1 MAGRQDRLAP
11 RVSLG
16 RSTTSVGC
24 ARLIGMTVLDRLRRM
39 TRDEVSWRARAAARV
54 AADRVAVHIR
64 PPGWRRG
71 DIRTVLAP
79 AALDAPLE
87 AAIAEERWDDVHRG
101 LAGRI
106 RARGRRF
113 VLDPSSAPSVA
124 DAVLQQDPAAAAK
137 AARRADAILAGR
149 YDLLGYRG
157 LNVHGADG
165 RIDWHLDP
173 VHQARA
179 PLRFWADVPY
189 LDPAIGDHK
198 IIWELN
204 RHQHWLAL
212 GRALWLTRDERYRRR
227 IIDDLY
233 GWLAANP
240 PLMGVNWASMLE
252 LGFRSMSWIWGLQF
266 LLGIGDQGSGIGA
279 PSPIPDPRSPWLID
293 LLVALDRQLTHIEQ
307 NLSIYF
313 SPNTHLTGEALA
325 LYVAGVALP
334 ELAASR
340 RHRDTGRRIL
350 LEEIDRQ
357 VLRDGGHAERST
369 HYHRY
374 TLDFYLMALLT
385 ARLDG
390 DADASHRFSAASI
403 RLAGF
408 ARAMTDDTGRF
419 PLIGDDDGGMLWP
432 FTGRDC
438 ADIRDSLAVAA
449 AVLERPE
456 LAPWGPQ
463 EEAFWVA
470 GPPKLHAKAE
480 GGHDVPPG
488 GVSGFSRTASA
499 ATSRLFPD
507 TGYAVFRDGRGGHAV
522 FDVGPHGYMNGGHAH
537 ADALSITLT
546 LDGRPVLVDPGTA
559 TYTMQPHIRDRF
571 RGSASHNTLTI
582 DGHSQSRPRGPF
594 HWHTRANA
602 TLHGWRH
609 TASLDW
615 AEGSHDGY
623 GSLTHRRNVVRSSSS
638 GWLLV
643 DEVLGAGRHSA
654 AAHWH
659 LDPLWT
665 LSVDAPG
672 RLLATHSGGG
682 EAWILWDG
690 DDVSLAYGDE
700 SSGLGWHAPVYGVWV
715 PAWAARVTRTADAP
729 FSMLTWIGT
738 RPDSNRPPS
747 MERVSPVCEA
757 GDVAVAVRIITGA
770 RAASFVVCPSSGPAH
785 HGCACDIGDYQTDA
799 RVFHAVE
806 ENGAVKAFDLVD
818 GTRVV
823 ARRAGFSVVSSAT
836 IPDLHVA
843 LVDGVLD
850 MQASHPPMQLRI
862 DSSQAH
868 ALTSIRLNHR
878 ERPLPLDHAGTLLVY
893 AADWAAPVRD
903 LLPSLA

>member
-1 MAGRQDRLAP
+1 M
-11 RVSLG
+11 
-16 RSTTSVGC
+16 
-24 ARLIGMTVLDRLRRM
+24 MVLDRLRRM

-54 AADRVAVHIR
+54 ATDRLAVHIR
-64 PPGWRRG
+64 PPGWRRE

-79 AALDAPLE
+79 AVLDASLD
-87 AAIAEERWDDVHRG
+87 AAIAAAKWDDVDKR
-101 LAGRI
+101 LAERI
-106 RARGRRF
+106 RARVRRF
-113 VLDPSSAPSVA
+113 VLDPSSAPSLA
-124 DAVLQQDPAAAAK
+124 DAVLKNDPSAAAR
-137 AARRADAILAGR
+137 AAERGDTILAGR
-149 YDLLGYRG
+149 YDLLGYRA
-157 LNVHGADG
+157 LSFAGADG

-173 VHQARA
+173 VHRARA

-189 LDPAIGDHK
+189 LDPANGDHK

-204 RHQHWLAL
+204 RHQHWLTL
-212 GRALWLTRDERYRRR
+212 GRALWLTRDERYARR
-227 IIDDLY
+227 IIDDLH

-252 LGFRSMSWIWGLQF
+252 LGFRSMSWIWALHF
-266 LLGIGDQGSGIGA
+266 LLGSDLR
-279 PSPIPDPRSPWLID
+279 SPIDKSQIPNPESQPPWLVD
-293 LLVALDRQLTHIEQ
+293 LFVALDRQLAHIEQ
-307 NLSIYF
+307 NLSTYF

-334 ELAASR
+334 ELGASGR
-340 RHRDTGRRIL
+340 YRETGRRIL

-374 TLDFYLMALLT
+374 TLDFYMMALLT

-390 DADASHRFSAASI
+390 DADASRRFSAASL
-403 RLAGF
+403 RLADF
-408 ARAMTDDTGRF
+408 ARAMADSTGHL

-463 EEAFWVA
+463 EETLWIV
-470 GPPKLHAKAE
+470 GPPKGDEPVPPH
-480 GGHDVPPG
+480 GNHDVHPG
-488 GVSGFSRTASA
+488 RKSGFSRT
-499 ATSRLFPD
+499 SRLFRD
-507 TGYAVFRDGRGGHAV
+507 TGYVVFRDEHGGHAV

-537 ADALSITLT
+537 ADALSFTLT
-546 LDGRPVLVDPGTA
+546 LDGHPLLVDRGTA

-582 DGHSQSRPRGPF
+582 DGQPQAHPKGPF
-594 HWHTRANA
+594 HWHTRADA
-602 TLHGWRH
+602 ALHGWRH
-609 TASLDW
+609 SGSLDW
-615 AEGSHDGY
+615 AEGSHAGY
-623 GSLTHRRNVVRSSSS
+623 GSLTHRRNVVRSGSG

-643 DEVLGAGRHSA
+643 DEVLGTGRHTA

-665 LSVDAPG
+665 LRADAPG
-672 RLLATHSGGG
+672 RLLATHADGAA
-682 EAWILWDG
+682 AWILYDG
-690 DDVSLAYGDE
+690 DEVSLSYGDE
-700 SSGLGWHAPVYGVWV
+700 ATGLGWHAPAYGVWV
-715 PAWAARVTRTADAP
+715 PAWTARVTRSADAP
-729 FSMLTWIGT
+729 FSMLTWIGAA
-738 RPDSNRPPS
+738 PGSGGAPS
-747 MERVSPVCEA
+747 IERLSPVCEA
-757 GDVAVAVRIITGA
+757 GDVAVALRVVTDERSAI
-770 RAASFVVCPSSGPAH
+770 FVVCPSSGPTH

-806 ENGAVKAFDLVD
+806 ESGALRGFDLVD

-823 ARRAGFSVVSSAT
+823 ARRSGLSVVSSAT

-850 MQASHPPMQLRI
+850 LQASQPPMQLRI

-868 ALTSIRLNHR
+868 GLNTIRLNHR
-878 ERPLPLDHAGTLLVY
+878 ERPLPVNHGGTVLVY
-893 AADWAAPVRD
+893 GADWAAPVRD
-903 LLPSLA
+903 LLPSPA